1 MPIEYINLG
10 EKLISNLTL
19 ELSLKELKE
28 RINDVYGDTCDAH
41 IYSALQALVAIPF
54 SKSHWES

>member
-28 RINDVYGDTCDAH
+28 RINGVYRDTCDAH
-41 IYSALQALVAIPF
+41 I
-54 SKSHWES
+54 